1 MKTVQVRRRV
11 RQIDY
16 VTVKGSQQPMGL
28 FTYDVSLERV
38 PTPSQGSYPASMAPA
53 LSHRDSHFSQLSTA
67 MSARSQNAPEL
78 LDDDIVSYS
87 MSAYNWEYS
96 DHPDLACTWAADE
109 AFLDIFA
116 QASPAGHCVSAGADV
131 SRAGRLH

>member
-1 MKTVQVRRRV
+1 MQVRRRV

-28 FTYDVSLERV
+28 FTYDVTLERV
-38 PTPSQGSYPASMAPA
+38 PTPSQGTYPALNAPT
-53 LSHRDSHFSQLSTA
+53 LTHRDSNISQYSVA
-67 MSARSQNAPEL
+67 ASSADFARGPNAPEL

-96 DHPDLACTWAADE
+96 DHPDLANTWAVDD
-109 AFLDIFA
+109 AFLDLFA
-116 QASPAGHCVSAGADV
+116 QVRPGCDHEPGCCQS
-131 SRAGRLH
+131 